1 MRGFQILFFKFFTA
15 NEESHSGGM
24 QTSMSMVWP
33 RRESPSPP
41 PGRRRQSAGDTLDGP
56 RRSSPQRIP
65 TSRKK
70 INESLK
76 VWPNFVQI
84 EHFFVVK
91 II

>member
-1 MRGFQILFFKFFTA
+1 
-15 NEESHSGGM
+15 
-24 QTSMSMVWP
+24 MSMVWP

-56 RRSSPQRIP
+56 RRSSPTRIT

-76 VWPNFVQI
+76 VFIQFGLSWLW
-84 EHFFVVK
+84 FFIK
-91 II
+91 QF